1 MKNDKNIVI
10 KGADKGSAVVVWDK
24 EDYIEE
30 AEKQLG
36 DSDVYEEVPD
46 DPEPLISTI
55 HRTVEKNRKRGDLKK
70 ETIKYFEVKDPKFA
84 RFYLLSKIHKQLNN
98 VPCRPVISDY
108 VYYTENVSAFSDFH
122 LQTLAQA
129 VKSYIKDKNGFLNKL
144 CSLPKLPGNIILCT
158 VEVVGLSQIWH
169 RRRA

>member
-24 EDYIEE
+24 EDCIEE

-70 ETIKYFEVKDPKFA
+70 KLLNILKLKTQNLLGSICYLKY
-84 RFYLLSKIHKQLNN
+84 INN
-98 VPCRPVISDY
+98 
-108 VYYTENVSAFSDFH
+108 
-122 LQTLAQA
+122 
-129 VKSYIKDKNGFLNKL
+129 
-144 CSLPKLPGNIILCT
+144 
-158 VEVVGLSQIWH
+158 
-169 RRRA
+169 